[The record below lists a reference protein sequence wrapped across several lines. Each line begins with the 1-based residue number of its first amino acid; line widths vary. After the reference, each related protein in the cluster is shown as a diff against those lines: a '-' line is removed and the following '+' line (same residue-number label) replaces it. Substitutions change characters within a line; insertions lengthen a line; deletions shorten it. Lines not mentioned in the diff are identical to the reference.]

1 MNKEMNKK
9 ALSIFMFLLATCIAS
24 VVQAQSLYQV
34 EIIVF
39 ERKGLVRTLGASQ
52 TTDGHNLAYLE
63 PAQTLKTL
71 EPTDAQAAPAFTL
84 LADSELTLKPQATSL
99 ERSKQMRVLLH
110 QAWLQPVGRQPIGV
124 ALAGG
129 ARFGPWS
136 ELAGTLQLS
145 LDKTL
150 MLNSSLWYSQ
160 FMPDNGHPITNP
172 ITIPLPPEQG
182 ILSDAKTEGFF
193 ATLAVP
199 FSFRQALKPGVTT
212 YVDHPIFGLI
222 IKVQPL

>member
-1 MNKEMNKK
+1 MPRNFSRVMLLIIGISLS
-9 ALSIFMFLLATCIAS
+9 ALVS
-24 VVQAQSLYQV
+24 AQSLYQV
-34 EIIVF
+34 EVIIF

-52 TTDGHNLAYLE
+52 TSDGRNLAYLE
-63 PAQTLKTL
+63 NAQLLKTQ
-71 EPTDAQAAPAFTL
+71 EPTDAQTAPAFTL
-84 LADSELTLKPQATSL
+84 LADGELTLKPQATSL

-110 QAWLQPVGRQPIGV
+110 QAWLQPIGRQPIGV

-129 ARFGPWS
+129 AQFGPWT
-136 ELAGTLQLS
+136 ELAGTVQLS

-150 MLNSSLWYSQ
+150 QLNSALWYAQ

-172 ITIPLPPEQG
+172 ISIPLPPEQG
-182 ILSDAKTEGFF
+182 TLSEAKTDGFF

-199 FSFRQALKPGVTT
+199 FGFKQSIKPGVTT

>member
-1 MNKEMNKK
+1 MYLHVYRLA
-9 ALSIFMFLLATCIAS
+9 ALLIGLSLNAYAYG
-24 VVQAQSLYQV
+24 QSLYQV
-34 EIIVF
+34 EAIIF

-52 TTDGHNLAYLE
+52 TTDGRNLAYLDN
-63 PAQTLKTL
+63 AQALKTQA
-71 EPTDAQAAPAFTL
+71 PADAQSSPAFTL

-110 QAWLQPVGRQPIGV
+110 QAWLQPIGRQPIGV
-124 ALAGG
+124 ILAGG
-129 ARFGPWS
+129 AAFGPWH

-150 MLNSSLWYSQ
+150 QLNSALWYAQ

-182 ILSDAKTEGFF
+182 SLSEAKTDGFF

-199 FSFRQALKPGVTT
+199 FTFKQTIKPSLVT
-212 YVDHPIFGLI
+212 YVDHPMFGLI

>member
-1 MNKEMNKK
+1 MKK
-9 ALSIFMFLLATCIAS
+9 NSLLIAALWASLISTLA
-24 VVQAQSLYQV
+24 QAQSLYQV
-34 EIIVF
+34 ELIIF

-52 TTDGHNLAYLE
+52 TTDGRNLVYLE
-63 PAQTLKTL
+63 NTQTLKTQDAA
-71 EPTDAQAAPAFTL
+71 DAQTSPAFTL
-84 LADSELTLKPQATSL
+84 LNSGELSLKPQATSL

-110 QAWLQPVGRQPIGV
+110 QAWLQPIGLNPINV

-129 ARFGPWS
+129 ARFGPWP

-145 LDKTL
+145 ADKTL
-150 MLNSSLWYSQ
+150 QLNSTLWYAQ

-172 ITIPLPPEQG
+172 ITVPLPPELG
-182 ILSDAKTEGFF
+182 NVSAAKTEGFF

-199 FSFRQALKPGVTT
+199 FAFKQTLKPGVVT

>member
-1 MNKEMNKK
+1 MPRNFSRVMLLIIGISLS
-9 ALSIFMFLLATCIAS
+9 ALVS
-24 VVQAQSLYQV
+24 AQSLYQV
-34 EIIVF
+34 EVIIF

-52 TTDGHNLAYLE
+52 TSDGRNLAYLE
-63 PAQTLKTL
+63 NAQLLKTQ
-71 EPTDAQAAPAFTL
+71 EPTDAQTAPAFTL

-110 QAWLQPVGRQPIGV
+110 QAWLQPIGRQPISV

-129 ARFGPWS
+129 AQFGPWT
-136 ELAGTLQLS
+136 ELAGTVQLS

-150 MLNSSLWYSQ
+150 QLNSALWYAQ

-172 ITIPLPPEQG
+172 ISIPLPPEQG
-182 ILSDAKTEGFF
+182 TLSEAKTDGFF

-199 FSFRQALKPGVTT
+199 FGFKQSIKPGVTT

>member
-1 MNKEMNKK
+1 MSHTIRRFCVLVIGLGMS
-9 ALSIFMFLLATCIAS
+9 AIAW
-24 VVQAQSLYQV
+24 AQSLYQV
-34 EIIVF
+34 EVIVF

-52 TTDGHNLAYLE
+52 TSDGHNLAYLE
-63 PAQTLKTL
+63 NAQVLKTQ
-71 EPTDAQAAPAFTL
+71 EPTDAQSAPAFTL

-99 ERSKQMRVLLH
+99 ERSKQMRVLAH
-110 QAWLQPVGRQPIGV
+110 QAWLQPIGRQPIGV
-124 ALAGG
+124 ALEGG
-129 ARFGPWS
+129 AQFGPWH

-145 LDKTL
+145 LDKSL
-150 MLNSSLWYSQ
+150 QLNSALWYAQ

-172 ITIPLPPEQG
+172 INIPLPPDQG
-182 ILSDAKTEGFF
+182 ILSDAKSEGFF

-199 FSFRQALKPGVTT
+199 FAFKQSIKPGVTT

>member
-1 MNKEMNKK
+1 MHRNFSRVMLLILGIS
-9 ALSIFMFLLATCIAS
+9 LSAMVS
-24 VVQAQSLYQV
+24 AQSLYQV
-34 EIIVF
+34 EIIIF

-52 TTDGHNLAYLE
+52 TTDGRNLAYLE
-63 PAQTLKTL
+63 NAQGLKTQEPSDAQTS
-71 EPTDAQAAPAFTL
+71 PAFTP

-110 QAWLQPVGRQPIGV
+110 QAWLQPIGRQPIGV
-124 ALAGG
+124 IISGG
-129 ARFGPWS
+129 APFGPWH

-150 MLNSSLWYSQ
+150 QLNSALWYAQ

-182 ILSDAKTEGFF
+182 ALSEAKTEGFF

-199 FSFRQALKPGVTT
+199 FNFKQSLKPGVTT